1 MQWGAATCSSL
12 KRYDAK
18 RRCGRTMLSL
28 PSPWHV
34 SAPCCFQRPKP
45 ASKTAAIPSK
55 SHGLDLTCQHT
66 AAAQC
71 RWVHLRDVKRA
82 HGLHGTRIARIART
96 ARSCTDLHGV
106 ARTARTARIARTAQT
121 ARTARTVH
129 GLHGLHGQHG
139 LCGANMSLDPLPPP
153 HIIGFTPNSRN
164 PPSCHR
170 LFHFDLTVRYTS

>member
-1 MQWGAATCSSL
+1 MWSN
-12 KRYDAK
+12 DA
-18 RRCGRTMLSL
+18 LVAFD
-28 PSPWHV
+28 PWHV
-34 SAPCCFQRPKP
+34 SAPCCLQRPKP

-55 SHGLDLTCQHT
+55 SHGLDLTCQDT

-106 ARTARTARIARTAQT
+106 ARTARTARTAQTART

-139 LCGANMSLDPLPPP
+139 LCSANVSLDPLPPP

-164 PPSCHR
+164 PPSSHR
-170 LFHFDLTVRYTS
+170 LFHFDLVVNSSSQAGNLLEKREIDDILMN

>member
-1 MQWGAATCSSL
+1 MWS
-12 KRYDAK
+12 
-18 RRCGRTMLSL
+18 MLSL
-28 PSPWHV
+28 PRHV
-34 SAPCCFQRPKP
+34 SAPCCFQRPTP
-45 ASKTAAIPSK
+45 PSKTAAIPSK

-96 ARSCTDLHGV
+96 ARTARSCTDLHGV
-106 ARTARTARIARTAQT
+106 ARTARAARTAQTART

-139 LCGANMSLDPLPPP
+139 LCNANVSLDPLPPP
-153 HIIGFTPNSRN
+153 HIIGFTPSSRN
-164 PPSCHR
+164 PTSCQR
-170 LFHFDLTVRYTS
+170 LFHFDLTNSWSTRTAGRWRREGPV